1 MRTIV
6 ITGASDGIGA
16 AASRQLAETGARL
29 ILVGRS
35 DEKTRMI
42 AAATGAEHHV
52 ADFTKLDD
60 VRRLADELNKACE
73 RIDVLAN
80 NAGGMFSGPT
90 VTQDGFEKTFQINHL
105 APYLLTHMLIDT
117 LLDSRAAVVNT
128 SSIGA
133 RLFGHI
139 DFEDL
144 NNWEGFSPNK
154 AYGDAKLA
162 NILFTKELHERF
174 HGRGLSSVAFHPGN
188 VATNFASDT
197 DSFFQHVYH
206 GVLRAFLISPDRGGH
221 ACGTSLRV
229 IRARLG
235 HQGSTTGHRAGS
247 DGRTGRPMTPTSR
260 LSTGGEARPCS
271 ASTGEA
277 HAPTTPRLQ
286 VSGLSDLDP

>member
-16 AASRQLAETGARL
+16 AASRQLAGTGARL

-35 DEKTRMI
+35 AEKTRAV
-42 AAATGAEHHV
+42 AAATGAEHYV
-52 ADFTKLDD
+52 ADFAKLGD
-60 VRRLADELNKACE
+60 VRRLADELNDTCD

-90 VTQDGFEKTFQINHL
+90 ATQDGFEKTFQVNHL
-105 APYLLTHMLIDT
+105 APYLLTHLLIDK
-117 LLDSRAAVVNT
+117 LIDSRSAVVNT

-139 DFEDL
+139 DVEDL

-197 DSFFQHVYH
+197 DSYFQRVYH
-206 GVLRAFLISPDRGGH
+206 GALRAFLISPEQGG
-221 ACGTSLRV
+221 
-229 IRARLG
+229 ARLRHFIEG
-235 HQGSTTGHRAGS
+235 QPGRAWTSGEYYGTPGRV
-247 DGRTGRPMTPTSR
+247 GRTNRQAYDAGIAAEHWRR
-260 LSTGGEARPCS
+260 S
-271 ASTGEA
+271 AA
-277 HAPTTPRLQ
+277 MLD
-286 VSGLSDLDP
+286 VSW

>member
-29 ILVGRS
+29 IIVGRS
-35 DEKTRMI
+35 PEKTSAV
-42 AAATGAEHHV
+42 AAATGAEHYV
-52 ADFTKLDD
+52 ADFARLDD
-60 VRRLADELNKACE
+60 VRRLAGELNEVCE

-90 VTQDGFEKTFQINHL
+90 VTQDGFEKTFQVNHL
-105 APYLLTHMLIDT
+105 APYLLTHLLIDK
-117 LLDSRAAVVNT
+117 LIGSRSAVVNT

-139 DFEDL
+139 DLEDL
-144 NNWEGFSPNK
+144 NNWAGFSPNK

-197 DSFFQHVYH
+197 DSYFQRVYH
-206 GVLRAFLISPDRGGH
+206 GALRAFLISPEQGG
-221 ACGTSLRV
+221 
-229 IRARLG
+229 ARLRHFIEG
-235 HQGSTTGHRAGS
+235 QPDRAWTSGEYYGAPGRI
-247 DGRTGRPMTPTSR
+247 GRTNRQAYDAGIAVEHWRRSAAM
-260 LSTGGEARPCS
+260 LSI
-271 ASTGEA
+271 
-277 HAPTTPRLQ
+277 
-286 VSGLSDLDP
+286 DW

>member
-35 DEKTRMI
+35 PEKTRTV
-42 AAATGAEHHV
+42 AAATGAEHYV
-52 ADFTKLDD
+52 ADFARLDD
-60 VRRLADELNKACE
+60 VRRLAGELNEVCE

-90 VTQDGFEKTFQINHL
+90 VTQDGFEKTFQVNHL
-105 APYLLTHMLIDT
+105 APYLLTHLLIDK
-117 LLDSRAAVVNT
+117 LIGSRSAVVNT

-139 DFEDL
+139 DLEDL
-144 NNWEGFSPNK
+144 NNWAGFSPNK

-197 DSFFQHVYH
+197 DSYFQRVYH
-206 GVLRAFLISPDRGGH
+206 GALRAFLISPEQGG
-221 ACGTSLRV
+221 
-229 IRARLG
+229 ARLRHFIEG
-235 HQGSTTGHRAGS
+235 QPGRAWTSGEYYGAPGRI
-247 DGRTGRPMTPTSR
+247 GRTNRQAYDAGIAVEHWRRSAAM
-260 LSTGGEARPCS
+260 LSI
-271 ASTGEA
+271 
-277 HAPTTPRLQ
+277 
-286 VSGLSDLDP
+286 DW

>member
-16 AASRQLAETGARL
+16 AAGRQLAETGARL

-35 DEKTRMI
+35 PEKTSAV
-42 AAATGAEHHV
+42 AAATGAEHYV
-52 ADFTKLDD
+52 ADFARLDD
-60 VRRLADELNKACE
+60 VRRLAGELNEVCE

-90 VTQDGFEKTFQINHL
+90 VTQDGFEKTFQVNHL
-105 APYLLTHMLIDT
+105 APYLLTHLLIDK
-117 LLDSRAAVVNT
+117 LIGSRSAVVNT

-139 DFEDL
+139 DLEDL
-144 NNWEGFSPNK
+144 NNWAGFSPNK

-197 DSFFQHVYH
+197 DSYFQRVYH
-206 GVLRAFLISPDRGGH
+206 GALRAFLISPEQGG
-221 ACGTSLRV
+221 
-229 IRARLG
+229 ARLRHFIEG
-235 HQGSTTGHRAGS
+235 QPGRAWTSGEYYGAPGRI
-247 DGRTGRPMTPTSR
+247 GRTNRQAYDAGIAVEHWRRSAAM
-260 LSTGGEARPCS
+260 LSI
-271 ASTGEA
+271 
-277 HAPTTPRLQ
+277 
-286 VSGLSDLDP
+286 DW